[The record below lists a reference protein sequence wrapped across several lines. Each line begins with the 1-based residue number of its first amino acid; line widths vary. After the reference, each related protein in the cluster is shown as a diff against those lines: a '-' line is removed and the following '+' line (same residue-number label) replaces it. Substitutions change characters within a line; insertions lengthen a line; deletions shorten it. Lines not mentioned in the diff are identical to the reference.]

1 MDGRIS
7 SGSSLSHDRLAK
19 HIILIIIIIIPTPK
33 HKGKG
38 ILPLLSKASWAK
50 TL

>member
-7 SGSSLSHDRLAK
+7 TGSSLSHDRLAK
-19 HIILIIIIIIPTPK
+19 HIILIIIIIPTPK

-38 ILPLLSKASWAK
+38 VLSLLSKASWAK
-50 TL
+50 IL